1 MYAAVFCVRVVWV
14 CCAHACVCV
23 SFLASLNSTPLSH
36 YFLGFG
42 SWKVLIPKGT
52 AAEWRQSK
60 SRRRDCQSPNQF
72 IPIKIKKKRIKNDSD
87 LIKRCG
93 EVFCESCRSGG
104 GASHGKSSVSRCWRF
119 FSEWLRV
126 FPVSNVQALIITWFI
141 SFRQIQH
148 PGSRV
153 CKVPVGDQSQ
163 HETNYRMS
171 LIAFCGKLFFFCR
184 TKAATH
190 KNPLDCKHVNILWN
204 ILMSQS

>member
-1 MYAAVFCVRVVWV
+1 MCMLLLYVCEWCGCV
-14 CCAHACVCV
+14 CARACV

-42 SWKVLIPKGT
+42 TWRVLIPKGT

-104 GASHGKSSVSRCWRF
+104 AVTREIFCFSVLTILQRVAAG
-119 FSEWLRV
+119 FS
-126 FPVSNVQALIITWFI
+126 VSNVQALIITWFI

-171 LIAFCGKLFFFCR
+171 LIAFCGKLFFFCC
-184 TKAATH
+184 TKACNTQ
-190 KNPLDCKHVNILWN
+190 KPTWLQKC
-204 ILMSQS
+204 